1 MSETGVH
8 PLDGDLFYLVLRNI
22 LVSAISTREN
32 YAGLI
37 FHAWYLH
44 DGILAGPRSSLR
56 NALALLQGLGPP
68 LSLHVNIAKCEVLS
82 NCSRDVSQQASCLTY
97 IYLGDVS

>member
-1 MSETGVH
+1 M
-8 PLDGDLFYLVLRNI
+8 
-22 LVSAISTREN
+22 SAISTREN

-56 NALALLQGLGPP
+56 NALALLQGLGI
-68 LSLHVNIAKCEVLS
+68 HVS
-82 NCSRDVSQQASCLTY
+82 NFGYKFDFEQKGWLFA
-97 IYLGDVS
+97 